1 MSLPKFYS
9 NPYFQ
14 PRCQILHQKMNP
26 VLKMLS
32 ELSLAPQSFLILWEE
47 DYHQLYDQEKQS
59 HAQLDVDC
67 QLFNSRFSK
76 LNQEVI
82 YVPNVKLHTL
92 FQNITFFKAYV
103 DNEQLLIYPILDV
116 NNRVKGLLGVILSAT
131 DHKPFDFLIKQME
144 SIGVYVNKLFHDY
157 LNDQKKS
164 LSNNINLESLPA
176 SFFEFEINQ
185 NEELVHGNFSKILMR
200 KHPAFNEDCT
210 LEKRVAK
217 LLGITT
223 SDFYSLINKIKD
235 QQNIEYV
242 YSCSNSRG
250 EKKYFLIKIHITE
263 VRSGQYRCLGVL
275 EDFTVQKAYGSV
287 LDQIIFDISHVMRRP
302 VVTMKGLTNL
312 IDMDKFEIEDLKE
325 VTNKIKTVSEE
336 MEEYIKA
343 MFKIYEAK
351 QEAIYHL

>member
-1 MSLPKFYS
+1 MSLPKFIS

-14 PRCQILHQKMNP
+14 PRYQILHQKMNP

-32 ELSLAPQSFLILWEE
+32 ELSQAPQSFLILWEE
-47 DYHQLYDQEKQS
+47 DYHQLYDQEKQA

-67 QLFNSRFSK
+67 QHFNARFSK
-76 LNQEVI
+76 LNQDVI

-92 FQNITFFKAYV
+92 FQNVTFFKAYV
-103 DNEQLLIYPILDV
+103 DNEQLLIYPILDL
-116 NNRVKGLLGVILSAT
+116 NNKVKGLLGIILSAS
-131 DHKPFDFLIKQME
+131 DHSPFDVLMKQME
-144 SIGVYVNKLFHDY
+144 SMGGYVNQLFHDY
-157 LNDQKKS
+157 LNDQKNS
-164 LSNNINLESLPA
+164 LSNSFNLESLPA
-176 SFFEFEINQ
+176 SFFEFQINQ
-185 NEELVHGNFSKILMR
+185 NEELLHGNFSKILIR
-200 KHPAFNEDCT
+200 KHPAFNQECS
-210 LEKRVAK
+210 LQKRISK
-217 LLGITT
+217 LLGIPTA
-223 SDFYSLINKIKD
+223 DFYSLIKRIKD
-235 QQNIEYV
+235 QQNMEYV

-263 VRSGQYRCLGVL
+263 LKSGHYRCLGVL
-275 EDFTVQKAYGSV
+275 EDFTIQKAYGSV
-287 LDQIIFDISHVMRRP
+287 LDQMIFDISHVMRRP

-336 MEEYIKA
+336 MEDYIKA